1 MSMRDLFAETFSSL
15 SQNKARSGL
24 TILGIV
30 VGIASVILMV
40 AIGQGSQ
47 ASIQSSVESAGA
59 NLVMVMPG
67 RSGGFGGALRGGA
80 GSAQSLT
87 EDDAE
92 AIARLAR
99 VKAVASEQ
107 SSNFQIVAGSM
118 NTSTRIIGATAAEAP
133 VKTLQME
140 SGTFLDDRAVRR
152 SAKVAVLGPT
162 TRDDL
167 FGSGASAVGQELRI
181 NGQTFHVIGVTAS
194 KGGTGFGSS
203 DDIVYVPLSTA
214 KLYLS
219 GNDYLSLIN
228 VQAVDSDSM
237 ATVQQ
242 EISDLLL
249 ARHEISD
256 PNNADFSVL
265 SQQDILST
273 VSTVTGTFTLLLAS
287 IAGISLLVGGIG
299 IMNMML
305 TTVTERTQEI
315 GLRKAIGAR
324 KSDIT
329 QQFLA
334 ESIVLTLTGGV
345 VGIVLGWA
353 FSLAVTQFAGMA
365 TKISTQSVVLAVAVC
380 SGIGLVFGYYPAR
393 RAAGLSPME
402 ALRYQ

>member
-1 MSMRDLFAETFSSL
+1 MNLRDLLAETFSSL

-40 AIGQGSQ
+40 AIGQGTQ
-47 ASIQSSVESAGA
+47 QSIESSVESAGA
-59 NLVMVMPG
+59 NLLMVMPG
-67 RSGGFGGALRGGA
+67 RSGSGGGGLRGGM

-87 EDDAE
+87 ESDAN
-92 AIARLAR
+92 AIESLAG
-99 VKAVASEQ
+99 VKGVAPEQ
-107 SSNFQIVAGSM
+107 SSSYQVVAGSQ
-118 NTSTRIIGATAAEAP
+118 NTSTRVVGTTALEAQ
-133 VKTLQME
+133 VKSMKMQ
-140 SGTFLDDRAVRR
+140 SGVFLDERAAKRW
-152 SAKVAVLGPT
+152 AKVAVLGPT

-167 FGSGASAVGQELRI
+167 FGENSSAVGKEVRI
-181 NGQTFHVIGVTAS
+181 NGLTFHVIGVMAS

-203 DDIVYVPLSTA
+203 DDLIYVPLSTS

-219 GNDYLSLIN
+219 GNDYLSLVN
-228 VQAVDSDSM
+228 VQAESADMM

-242 EISDLLL
+242 EINDLLL
-249 ARHEISD
+249 ARHKIDD
-256 PNNADFSVL
+256 PNNADFNVM

-273 VSTVTGTFTLLLAS
+273 VSTITGTFTILLAS
-287 IAGISLLVGGIG
+287 IAGISLVVGGIG

-305 TTVTERTQEI
+305 TTVTERTREI

-324 KSDIT
+324 RSDIT

-334 ESIVLTLTGGV
+334 ESIALTLTGGV
-345 VGIVLGWA
+345 LGIALGWLFA
-353 FSLAVTQFAGMA
+353 LAVTQFAGY
-365 TKISTQSVVLAVAVC
+365 TTRVSTQSVVLAFAVC
-380 SGIGLVFGYYPAR
+380 TGIGLVFGYYPAR

>member
-1 MSMRDLFAETFSSL
+1 MSFRDLLTETFMSL
-15 SQNKARSGL
+15 SRNKARSGL

-47 ASIQSSVESAGA
+47 ASIQSSIESAGA
-59 NLVMVMPG
+59 NLLMVMPG
-67 RSGGFGGALRGGA
+67 RGFGGFGGVRGAG

-87 EDDAE
+87 EADAQAVSRLPDVR
-92 AIARLAR
+92 AI
-99 VKAVASEQ
+99 SMEQ
-107 SSNFQIVAGSM
+107 SRSFQIVAGSA
-118 NTSTRIIGATAAEAP
+118 NTQTRVVGTTPAEQSVKSIKMEFGSFLDQRQVAEA
-133 VKTLQME
+133 
-140 SGTFLDDRAVRR
+140 
-152 SAKVAVLGPT
+152 AKVAVLGPT

-167 FGSGASAVGQELRI
+167 FGAGADPVGQQIRI
-181 NGQTFHVIGVTAS
+181 NGLTFYVIGVMVS

-203 DDIVYVPLSTA
+203 DDLVYVPLLTSE
-214 KLYLS
+214 LYMSGNRYLS
-219 GNDYLSLIN
+219 MIN
-228 VQAVDSDSM
+228 VQARDSGSM

-242 EISDLLL
+242 EITDLLL
-249 ARHEISD
+249 TRHKITD
-256 PNNADFSVL
+256 PTNPDFNVL

-273 VSTVTGTFTLLLAS
+273 VSTITGTFTVLLAS
-287 IAGISLLVGGIG
+287 IAGISLVVGGIG

-305 TTVTERTQEI
+305 TTVTERTREI

-334 ESIVLTLTGGV
+334 ESIALTLTGGV
-345 VGIVLGWA
+345 VGIALGWLLSA
-353 FSLAVTQFAGMA
+353 GVGRFASIA
-365 TKISTQSVVLAVAVC
+365 TRVSTQSVIIAVVVC
-380 SGIGLVFGYYPAR
+380 TGIGVIFGYYPAR